1 MIELIGYN
9 FFRDGNAIDPT
20 PTNIQSIT
28 STTLKNGIFDHF
40 NVSDSVTFDYTTI
53 VPTGWDVDTILN
65 ADFKGTTSAG
75 NIDDTYK
82 DIEKVRIKRRIK
94 GTFEWT
100 TLREIEI
107 NDIADL
113 GFAITDN
120 LNQYNIEYEYAFVPI
135 VGDTEGNYIVES
147 IMSKFRGVF
156 ICDSDVVMKLVAGVE
171 YSGNT
176 VNQQIGVFQPY
187 NRQYPVVVS
196 NSIIQYKTGNIGGW
210 VLPESYEQDR
220 NIDPVTITK
229 EKESMIKFLTNKK
242 PKIIKD
248 SNGNSWLVYFTGSPS
263 LSYENNYGQAMVKI
277 SAGWTEIG
285 DSNSKD
291 DLFASGLIPTKK

>member
-1 MIELIGYN
+1 MIEFIGYN
-9 FFRDGNAIDPT
+9 FFKDINAIDPT
-20 PTNIQSIT
+20 PTNIQTLT
-28 STTLKNGIFDHF
+28 STTLKNGVFDHF
-40 NVSDSVTFDYTTI
+40 NVSDSVTFDYTSI
-53 VPTGWDVDTILN
+53 VPIGWDLDTILN
-65 ADFKGTTSAG
+65 ASFKGNISAG

-100 TLREIEI
+100 TLQEIVI
-107 NDIADL
+107 NNISDL
-113 GFAITDN
+113 GFAIADN
-120 LNQYNIEYEYAFVPI
+120 LNQYNIEYEYAFVPV
-135 VGDTEGNYIVES
+135 VGDIEGNYMVES

-156 ICDSDVVMKLVAGVE
+156 ICDADVVMKIIAGVE
-171 YSGNT
+171 YSGNS

-210 VLPESYEQDR
+210 VLPESYETDKTL
-220 NIDPVTITK
+220 DPVSITR
-229 EKESMIKFLTNKK
+229 EKDLMVKFLTNKK

-248 SNGNSWLVYFTGSPS
+248 SNGNSWLVYFTGNPS
-263 LSYENNYGQAMVKI
+263 LSYENNYNQAMVKI
-277 SAGWTEIG
+277 SASWTEIG